1 MLAEAATSV
10 LVVDD
15 ELGVRDLLT
24 RWLETTGVSVTTA
37 GNAEEALG
45 HLASLT
51 PAVAVCDIR
60 MPGRDGLWLAAR
72 IRQQCP
78 ETAVIMAT
86 GVQDIG
92 PAIQSLRQGVI
103 DYLTKPFG
111 RARLQEAVSRGI
123 EWHRAA
129 CDARR
134 WRETLEEELYRRW
147 ERLAVAIA
155 RLRVDSD
162 ESIDAML
169 SIVTLDDRDAYQHA
183 HRVAA
188 TATRIGRAFG
198 MEDAALKT
206 LGRAAL
212 LHDVGKLV
220 LPDAILKKPAPLT
233 PDERALVRR
242 HPQIGSDLIAGV
254 PSLSAA
260 AAIVAEVHERVD
272 GYGYPR
278 GIGADALSLSA
289 RIIAVADAF
298 DTMTHPRVFRDAL
311 SAGEA
316 LLELERCSHAQFDAE
331 VVDRFRRLDD

>member
-1 MLAEAATSV
+1 MLDEAASV

-24 RWLETTGVSVTTA
+24 RWLENIGVSVMTA

-60 MPGRDGLWLAAR
+60 MPGKDGLWLAAR

-86 GVQDIG
+86 GMQDIG
-92 PAIQSLRQGVI
+92 PAVQSLRQGVI

-134 WRETLEEELYRRW
+134 WRETLEEELHRRW
-147 ERLAVAIA
+147 ERLADAIT

-162 ESIDAML
+162 ESLDAML
-169 SIVTLDDRDAYQHA
+169 SIITLDDRDAYEHA
-183 HRVAA
+183 RRVAA
-188 TATRIGRAFG
+188 GAARLGRAFAMDDG
-198 MEDAALKT
+198 ALAT
-206 LGRAAL
+206 LERAAL
-212 LHDVGKLV
+212 LHDVGKLA
-220 LPDAILKKPAPLT
+220 LPDAVVRKPAPLT
-233 PDERALVRR
+233 SDERALVRR
-242 HPQIGSDLIAGV
+242 HPQLGSDLISGV
-254 PSLSAA
+254 PFLTAA

-278 GIGADALSLSA
+278 GISAESLSLSA
-289 RIIAVADAF
+289 RIIAVVDTF
-298 DTMTHPRVFRDAL
+298 DTMTHARVFRDAVP
-311 SAGEA
+311 AGEA
-316 LLELERCSHAQFDAE
+316 LQELERGSHAQFDAD
-331 VVDRFRRLDD
+331 VVDRFRRLVD